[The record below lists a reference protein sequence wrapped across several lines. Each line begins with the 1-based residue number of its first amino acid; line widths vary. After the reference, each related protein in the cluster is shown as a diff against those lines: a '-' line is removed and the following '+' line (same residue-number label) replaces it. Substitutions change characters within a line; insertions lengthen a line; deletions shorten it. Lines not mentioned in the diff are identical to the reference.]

1 MSVRGAIEERIAL
14 MAPARRLRLALA
26 DRTVREF
33 AGSRPLRVLDAGCGD
48 GLLTLALAARRP
60 HWRLTGMDLSEE
72 LLRGARERAANRGL
86 ANVSFKAA
94 DLTRP
99 LPDSGFDV
107 VMALE
112 CLSEIPD
119 DRGALRSMAG
129 ALAPGGL
136 FVVQAPDHNWKPVL
150 RGSSGTWRHEVRH
163 GYSQTE
169 LSDLLAEAS
178 LEEVVIEPTYRSTAA
193 AAQELRD
200 RVKDRGLALRTALFP
215 AMATAVRL
223 ERWGL
228 SGGPANALFAT
239 ARRPLQGDGKHG
251 RHCD

>member
-1 MSVRGAIEERIAL
+1 VSVRGAIEERIAL

-26 DRTVREF
+26 DRTVGEF
-33 AGSRPLRVLDAGCGD
+33 AGSRPARVLDAGCGD
-48 GLLTLALAARRP
+48 GLLALALAARHP
-60 HWRLTGMDLSEE
+60 NWTLTGMDLREE

-86 ANVSFKAA
+86 ANASFEPA

-136 FVVQAPDHNWKPVL
+136 FVVQAPDRDWKPVL
-150 RGSSGTWRHEVRH
+150 KGSAGTWRDEVRH
-163 GYSQTE
+163 GYSKAGLHDALTE
-169 LSDLLAEAS
+169 AGF
-178 LEEVVIEPTYRSTAA
+178 EEIEIEPTFRSATTL
-193 AAQELRD
+193 AQELRD
-200 RVKDRGLALRTALFP
+200 RVKDRGLAVRAILFP
-215 AMATAVRL
+215 VMVAAVRI

-228 SGGPANALFAT
+228 SPGPANALFAL
-239 ARRPLQGDGKHG
+239 AKRPLGGGADHDG
-251 RHCD
+251 

>member
-1 MSVRGAIEERIAL
+1 VSVRGAIEERLAL

-26 DRTVREF
+26 ERAVSDF
-33 AGSRPLRVLDAGCGD
+33 AGSRPVRVLDAGCGD
-48 GLLTLALAARRP
+48 GLLALALAARHP
-60 HWRLTGMDLSEE
+60 NWTLTGMDLSEE
-72 LLRGARERAANRGL
+72 LLRGARERASNRSL
-86 ANVSFKAA
+86 ANVSFEGA

-119 DRGALRSMAG
+119 DRGALRSMTG

-136 FVVQAPDHNWKPVL
+136 FVMQAPDRDWKPVL
-150 RGSSGTWRHEVRH
+150 KGSAGTWRHEVRH
-163 GYSQTE
+163 GYSQAE
-169 LSDLLAEAS
+169 LGEALAETG
-178 LEEVVIEPTYRSTAA
+178 LEGIGIEPTYRSTAA

-200 RVKDRGLALRTALFP
+200 RVKDRGLALRAILFP
-215 AMATAVRL
+215 VMAASVRL

-228 SGGPANALFAT
+228 TGGTANALFAT
-239 ARRPLQGDGKHG
+239 ARQPLQGDGNHG

>member
-1 MSVRGAIEERIAL
+1 MSARGAIEERIAL

-26 DRTVREF
+26 DRTVGEF
-33 AGSRPLRVLDAGCGD
+33 AGSRPARVLDAGCGD
-48 GLLTLALAARRP
+48 GLLALALAARHP
-60 HWRLTGMDLSEE
+60 NWTLTGMDLSEE

-86 ANVSFKAA
+86 ANASFEAT

-129 ALAPGGL
+129 ALKPGGL
-136 FVVQAPDHNWKPVL
+136 FVAQAPDRDWKPVL
-150 RGSSGTWRHEVRH
+150 KGSAGTWRHEVRH

-169 LSDLLAEAS
+169 LRDLLAEAG

-200 RVKDRGLALRTALFP
+200 RVKDRGLALRAIAFP
-215 AMATAVRL
+215 AMVAAVRL

-228 SGGPANALFAT
+228 TGGPPNALFAT
-239 ARRPLQGDGKHG
+239 ARQPLQGEGNHG
-251 RHCD
+251 AAL